1 MRDHLTLAAQLLR
14 PCLLA
19 ALVAAP
25 VVASVGCNP
34 KAPSAGGAQAPAA
47 PAISVVRPEK
57 RAVNRVIEQPG
68 AVVPYEE
75 TRLFAKFPGF
85 VKAIGPDPSK
95 PGGDRRIDI
104 GSRVTA
110 GQLLAELAIPEVE
123 QEAKQKAALVKQ
135 SEAEVEQAKKAL
147 TAADAGVASA
157 QAQVAEAK
165 AGVSRAQA
173 LYDRWQSEV
182 SRVTGL
188 VQGGVIDSQTRD
200 ETTNQFKA
208 AEATRNEVA
217 AKVASAEAG
226 VRKSQADK
234 EKAVADVAAYEAR
247 LEVSKAEVGRLAA
260 ILSYARIT
268 APFDGVV
275 THRAINTGDFLS
287 VAGKDGMFSVAR
299 LDPVRVVV
307 QVPEADAGLVAEGLP
322 VKITVQAM
330 RGPELTGTITRTSWS
345 LEPGSRTLRAELD
358 LPNKDGRVRPG
369 MYVYARITAA
379 LPEAWAVPALAVGKV
394 GDDPVVYLV
403 EGGKAVR
410 TPVQVL
416 RGDAQFTQVTR
427 YKKPGATEWTD
438 FTGSETVATPAA
450 ALTDGQPI
458 QTAPR

>member
-1 MRDHLTLAAQLLR
+1 M
-14 PCLLA
+14 
-19 ALVAAP
+19 
-25 VVASVGCNP
+25 
-34 KAPSAGGAQAPAA
+34 
-47 PAISVVRPEK
+47 VRWWW
-57 RAVNRVIEQPG
+57 
-68 AVVPYEE
+68 AVVVD
-75 TRLFAKFPGF
+75 L
-85 VKAIGPDPSK
+85 
-95 PGGDRRIDI
+95 
-104 GSRVTA
+104 TA
-110 GQLLAELAIPEVE
+110 GVMVFW
-123 QEAKQKAALVKQ
+123 AASGIFLWWQVR
-135 SEAEVEQAKKAL
+135 
-147 TAADAGVASA
+147 AARRAG
-157 QAQVAEAK
+157 
-165 AGVSRAQA
+165 
-173 LYDRWQSEV
+173 
-182 SRVTGL
+182 
-188 VQGGVIDSQTRD
+188 
-200 ETTNQFKA
+200 
-208 AEATRNEVA
+208 A

-260 ILSYARIT
+260 ILGYARIT

-287 VAGKDGMFSVAR
+287 VAGKDGMFSVAW

-322 VKITVQAM
+322 VKITVQAV

-358 LPNKDGRVRPG
+358 MPNKDGRVRPG

-427 YKKPGATEWTD
+427 YKRPGVAEWSD
-438 FTGSETVATPAA
+438 FTGSEAVATPAA

-458 QTAPR
+458 QAPSP